1 MKKKNY
7 MSPDFKIVILKAKYR
22 LLDGSPY
29 TKENT
34 KKDNMYKEDNG
45 GYFD

>member
-1 MKKKNY
+1 MNKKAY
-7 MSPDFKIVILKAKYR
+7 MSPDFKIVVLKTKCR
-22 LLDGSPY
+22 LLDGSSY